1 MLQAS
6 KPTVCSYTTSLLNV
20 QNAISLNLAPEI
32 SSTGDLSPLSL
43 KAVVQQG
50 IASAVVTAWLGAG

>member
-20 QNAISLNLAPEI
+20 QNSISLNLAPEV
-32 SSTGDLSPLSL
+32 SSTADLGPLSL
-43 KAVVQQG
+43 KVVVQQG